1 MKHKK
6 RDRKGVI
13 VMGLTSII
21 HNIFNGLKHLLYPV
35 VDFLYYNDEEIFATS
50 KVVSCITILLVLVA
64 WLYKLYMLLAIGL
77 FISGISLLI
86 VVATALVSIWK

>member
-1 MKHKK
+1 
-6 RDRKGVI
+6 
-13 VMGLTSII
+13 MGLMGVI

-35 VDFLYYNDEEIFATS
+35 ADFLYYNDEEIFVTS
-50 KVVSCITILLVLVA
+50 KIVSYITILLVLVA

-77 FISGISLLI
+77 FISVISLII

>member
-1 MKHKK
+1 M
-6 RDRKGVI
+6 GV
-13 VMGLTSII
+13 MNII

-35 VDFLYYNDEEIFATS
+35 ANFLYYNDEEIFATS

-64 WLYKLYMLLAIGL
+64 WFYKLYILLGIAL
-77 FISGISLLI
+77 FISVISLLV